1 MARNRSKARWS
12 AKEKKAGGR
21 ATETRAPS
29 TVGSPVTGG
38 RTKKKASKA
47 SKPQN
52 VSATEGA
59 SAEEKRVIGS
69 TKGEDKVSKGRSFD
83 DVGAAGVAMTDAH
96 GLPLQRQH
104 LDVDKGIKNPD
115 QEISVSVPTGEDK
128 VEVKQK
134 SEVDDKYTGHDYTAV
149 VRRPQAERISISRRE
164 HIGDQFRAAEEQKD
178 RNEAAEEA
186 ASMLG
191 GPRDNFLCPGCNLLT
206 PHHLNSGVKGPDGL
220 HRCVDCA

>member
-12 AKEKKAGGR
+12 AKEKKQGGK

-52 VSATEGA
+52 VSASEGA
-59 SAEEKRVIGS
+59 SADEKRTIGS
-69 TKGEDKVSKGRSFD
+69 TKGEDKVSKRRSFD
-83 DVGAAGVAMTDAH
+83 DVGAAGVSMQDAH
-96 GLPLQRQH
+96 GLPLQREH
-104 LDVDKGIKNPD
+104 LDADKGIKNPD
-115 QEISVSVPTGEDK
+115 NEVTVSIPTGEDK
-128 VEVKQK
+128 VEVKKK
-134 SEVDDKYTGHDYTAV
+134 SEADKDYTGHDFTAV
-149 VRRPQAERISISRRE
+149 VRRPQAESVSMSRAE
-164 HIGDQFRAAEEQKD
+164 HIGDQFRGAQEQKK
-178 RNEAAEEA
+178 RNEAGEEA